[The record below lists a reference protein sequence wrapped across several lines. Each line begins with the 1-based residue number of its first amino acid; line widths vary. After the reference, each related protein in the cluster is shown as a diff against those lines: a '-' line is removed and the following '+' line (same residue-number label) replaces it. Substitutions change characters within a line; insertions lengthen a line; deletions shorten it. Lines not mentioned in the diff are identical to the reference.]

1 MNNNVQ
7 TVIDSSLQRLSE
19 ALAAGRSETLTE
31 YLRAMARFHAYSWFN
46 VMLIFMQR
54 PSATRVAGYKTWK
67 KVGRWVRRGEKG
79 IVILAPMLKKDD
91 EGDTNVFGF
100 KPVRVYDFAQTD
112 GRKMPE
118 FDSVHG
124 DPAHFYS
131 SLVKLAWDQ
140 SIEVEYADDLDG
152 ADGVSMGG
160 KVQILESLRP
170 ADRFSVLA
178 HELAHELM
186 HKKECDKDLKTKELE
201 AEAVAFVVSSV
212 IGLSSRSRSADYI
225 SLWGGDDKKLADS
238 LKSIQQTSAFILSAL
253 I

>member
-1 MNNNVQ
+1 MNTNVQ
-7 TVIDSSLQRLSE
+7 QTIDSSLSRLSE
-19 ALAAGRSETLTE
+19 ALAAGRSETVTE

-46 VMLIFMQR
+46 IMLIFMQR

-67 KVGRWVRRGEKG
+67 HVGRWVRRGEKG
-79 IVILAPMLKKDD
+79 IVILAPMLKKDE
-91 EGDTNVFGF
+91 EGDANVFGF
-100 KPVRVYDFAQTD
+100 KPVRVYDIAQTD
-112 GRKMPE
+112 GRQMPE

-124 DPAHFYS
+124 DPANFYS
-131 SLVKLAWDQ
+131 SLVQLAWDQ
-140 SIEVEYADDLDG
+140 SIEVEYADDLQG

-186 HKKECDKDLKTKELE
+186 HKKDCEKDKRTRELE

-212 IGLSSRSRSADYI
+212 IGLSSRARSADYI
-225 SLWGGDDKKLADS
+225 HLYGGDEKKLADS
-238 LKSIQQTSAFILSAL
+238 LKAIQQTSSFILSSL